1 MKRTLFLIW
10 LAWSVILLVF
20 QGFVADR
27 LRLERPDFALGW
39 TAGATLS
46 GSQADK
52 PYLLNPFLNAQV
64 SWDSEFYLSIAT
76 VGYDDPA
83 VRSVQVAPGERLSL
97 NYAFY
102 PLYPLAMRLLAFPLR
117 LAGMGLIPAATLA
130 GVLVSLLGT
139 LAGMVALY
147 EIVRAELGDE
157 GGLRSAFYLL
167 IFPSGFFLAQ
177 VYTEGLFIGLAF
189 GCLALL
195 RRRQFLAAG
204 LLAALATWTR
214 AVGVLLVI
222 PVAVTWLQSRHES
235 ASLRH
240 RLMQAATIV
249 LPIVAWLVWNAALGT
264 PFHQVE
270 EHFFSRG
277 LLLVS
282 ESVDRWSEA
291 FRSFSHADNP
301 QTPAYYALEF
311 GAMALAFAACLFT
324 LRRYPG
330 EALFGLAVLV
340 ISFGSGIPQSMI
352 RYVLAVPS
360 LFIFLARLGK
370 RPTFDRTWTVASVLL
385 LGLLATLFTF
395 DMWVG

>member
-1 MKRTLFLIW
+1 MKRTLFFIW
-10 LAWSVILLVF
+10 LAWSVILLAF

-27 LRLERPDFALGW
+27 LRLEPPDFALGW
-39 TAGATLS
+39 TAGATMP

-83 VRSVQVAPGERLSL
+83 VRSVLVAPDERLSL

-102 PLYPLAMRLLAFPLR
+102 PLYPLVMRVLAFPLR
-117 LAGMGLIPAATLA
+117 FAGMELIPAATLA

-139 LAGMVALY
+139 LVGMVALY
-147 EIVRAELGDE
+147 EIVRPELGE
-157 GGLRSAFYLL
+157 AGGVRAAFYLL
-167 IFPSGFFLAQ
+167 IFPSSFFLAQ

-189 GCLALL
+189 GALALL

-204 LLAALATWTR
+204 ALAALATWTR

-222 PVAVTWLQSRHES
+222 PIALTWLQTRQE
-235 ASLRH
+235 ATSLRC
-240 RLMQAATIV
+240 RLIRGAAIV
-249 LPIVAWLVWNAALGT
+249 LPVAAWLVWNAALGT

-282 ESVDRWSEA
+282 ESIDRWAEA
-291 FRSFSHADNP
+291 FRSFTHADNP

-311 GAMALAFAACLFT
+311 GSITLAAAACLLT

-330 EALFGLAVLV
+330 EALFGLAVLGV
-340 ISFGSGIPQSMI
+340 SVGSGIPQSMV

-360 LFIFLARLGK
+360 LFILLARLGK
-370 RPTFDRTWTVASVLL
+370 RPAFDRAWTVTGVLL